1 MKVIYITKFFFPNI
15 GGVENHVLQTVKKA
29 NINGINTVVICSK
42 TMSTMS
48 FKKGKFKSIDI
59 EIKHIDYPKTKIFG
73 LIYIWNWLIRNKN
86 LLAGV
91 KVVHVHD
98 VMLWAIPLRILFPSL
113 KFIVTFHG
121 WEEIW
126 PIPFKN
132 ILIRKLVKKLSSY
145 SYSVG
150 HYVDK
155 YYRIKSNKIIYG
167 AADIHNYKNQKDGN
181 RIVYVGRLEENT
193 GLLKFLKWLDN
204 NPGFKVDF
212 CGDGNLRSECE
223 RYGEVHGFTDPN
235 PFYKTCKTVV
245 PGGYLAALEALNSGC
260 DIKLFWNNKLK
271 EDYWKMSPF
280 YKLNGDKLKKW
291 ARAQT
296 WEKLANEYINLYN
309 SIK

>member
-1 MKVIYITKFFFPNI
+1 MKIICITHRAYPKF
-15 GGVENHVLQTVKKA
+15 GGVENHVYKISKA
-29 NINGINTVVICSK
+29 LEINGYKVKVVSEVNIR
-42 TMSTMS
+42 
-48 FKKGKFKSIDI
+48 FPHIKFI
-59 EIKHIDYPKTKIFG
+59 G
-73 LIYIWNWLIRNKN
+73 LIYIWTWLCKNRKLVNHYDIVHCHDVFIWYLPFRFLYPNK
-86 LLAGV
+86 
-91 KVVHVHD
+91 KVVT
-98 VMLWAIPLRILFPSL
+98 
-113 KFIVTFHG
+113 TFHG
-121 WEEIW
+121 FEWDN
-126 PIPFKN
+126 PF
-132 ILIRKLVKKLSSY
+132 RKISLFQKRLAFKLSKR
-145 SYSVG
+145 SVG
-150 HYVDK
+150 IGHFLEKHLNVKFD
-155 YYRIKSNKIIYG
+155 IVSYG
-167 AADIHNYKNQKDGN
+167 AANIHNYKNQKDGN

-223 RYGEVHGFTDPN
+223 KYGEVHGFTDPN

-280 YKLNGDKLKKW
+280 YKLKGDKLKKW